1 MFELNFIA
9 KPGIQTKYTEASWSF
24 LPKSTESEIDSAP
37 QSSFL
42 ALEILK
48 EFPKEGRRIAVLG
61 DMLELGK
68 LTEEG
73 HRKVGQR
80 VKELKIDYLFT
91 IGERAKDIARGAKEV
106 GYSEDNIFSFSF
118 PKEAGLFLQE
128 RLKVRS

>member
-1 MFELNFIA
+1 
-9 KPGIQTKYTEASWSF
+9 
-24 LPKSTESEIDSAP
+24 
-37 QSSFL
+37 
-42 ALEILK
+42 
-48 EFPKEGRRIAVLG
+48 
-61 DMLELGK
+61 MLELGK

-128 RLKVRS
+128 RLKENDIVLIKGSRGIKMESIVYEIMAEPWEVHKLLVSKVK